1 MKHLILLPAFLCLT
15 AFSPAHP
22 LKMCV
27 CDIKYYASSQ
37 QFTLKFKFFWDD
49 LQATLEKETGKKLD
63 LTQITP
69 ENNSLVA
76 DFVRRQF
83 DLEINNCNITLQ
95 HVRSEVQDVVLL
107 VEFSGKSL
115 QPAPSYSIDLRN
127 EILMAA
133 FSDQYNIVRFDFFG
147 DGNYE
152 TLRFERAERRLTKM
166 VKKG

>member
-1 MKHLILLPAFLCLT
+1 MKYFFLLFVCLCLS

-27 CDIKYYASSQ
+27 CDVKYHASSQ
-37 QFTLKFKFFWDD
+37 RFSLKFKFFWDD
-49 LQATLEKETGKKLD
+49 LQAVLEKETGKKLN

-69 ENNSLVA
+69 ENSCLIA

-83 DLEINNCNITLQ
+83 DLKVNNSAISLS

-107 VEFSGKSL
+107 VEFSGESL
-115 QPAPSYSIDLRN
+115 AAAPSYAIELRN

-152 TLRFERAERRLTKM
+152 TLRFERAERRLTKN

>member
-1 MKHLILLPAFLCLT
+1 MKHFFLLASFIGLT
-15 AFSPAHP
+15 AFAPAHP

-27 CDIKYYASSQ
+27 CDVKYHPSNR

-49 LQATLEKETGKKLD
+49 LQATLEKETGKKLN

-69 ENNSLVA
+69 DNSCLVA

-83 DLEINNCNITLQ
+83 DLKINNSAISLN
-95 HVRSEVQDVVLL
+95 HVRSEVQDVVLM
-107 VEFSGKSL
+107 VEFSGESVA
-115 QPAPSYSIDLRN
+115 PASAYSVDLRN

-147 DGNYE
+147 DGNFE
-152 TLRFERAERRLTKM
+152 TLRFERAERHLTKT
-166 VKKG
+166 VKRS

>member
-1 MKHLILLPAFLCLT
+1 M
-15 AFSPAHP
+15 S
-22 LKMCV
+22 V
-27 CDIKYYASSQ
+27 CDVKYLPENN

-49 LQATLEKETGKKLD
+49 LQATLEKETGKKIS
-63 LTQITP
+63 LTQVNP
-69 ENNSLVA
+69 ENDRLVA

-83 DLEINNCNITLQ
+83 DLKVNNNFITLQ

-115 QPAPSYSIDLRN
+115 RPASSYAIDLRN

-152 TLRFERAERRLTKM
+152 TLRFERAERHLTKT
-166 VKKG
+166 VKRS

>member
-1 MKHLILLPAFLCLT
+1 MKHYFFLLVFLSLT

-27 CDIKYYASSQ
+27 CDVKYHASNQ
-37 QFTLKFKFFWDD
+37 RFTLKFKFFWDD
-49 LQATLEKETGKKLD
+49 LQATLEKETGKKLT

-69 ENNSLVA
+69 ENSRLIA

-83 DLEINNCNITLQ
+83 DLKVNNSAISLT
-95 HVRSEVQDVVLL
+95 HVRSEVQDVVLM
-107 VEFSGKSL
+107 VEFSGESL
-115 QPAPSYSIDLRN
+115 APAPSYAIDLRN

-152 TLRFERAERRLTKM
+152 TLRFERAERHLTKN
-166 VKKG
+166 VKR

>member
-1 MKHLILLPAFLCLT
+1 MKLFFLLLGFWCLT
-15 AFSPAHP
+15 AFSPVHP

-27 CDIKYYASSQ
+27 CDVKYHASTQ
-37 QFTLKFKFFWDD
+37 QFTMKFKFFWDD
-49 LQATLEKETGKKLD
+49 LQATLEKETGKKLA

-69 ENNSLVA
+69 ENSCLIT

-83 DLEINNCNITLQ
+83 DLKINNRAITLQ

-107 VEFSGKSL
+107 VEFSGESL
-115 QPAPSYSIDLRN
+115 QPASTYSIDLRN

-152 TLRFERAERRLTKM
+152 TMRFERDERHLTKQ
-166 VKKG
+166 VKKS